1 MLKHVEK
8 EWGGIE
14 PTPFAYK
21 HVENERG
28 GVEPTP
34 FVSKCME
41 NERGEVELTPF
52 GSKHVKNKRGGVEPT
67 PFASKRVENKRG
79 GLSLYEI
86 GEAASK
92 GEYSSGIYGY
102 RVGPTSVDA
111 EAWTLSH
118 HGRNSSR

>member
-1 MLKHVEK
+1 VLKHVEK

-28 GVEPTP
+28 GVEPTM

-52 GSKHVKNKRGGVEPT
+52 GSKCALYNKLSTSGVGVAKQAHP
-67 PFASKRVENKRG
+67 
-79 GLSLYEI
+79 I
-86 GEAASK
+86 EAPDIAQVIDK
-92 GEYSSGIYGY
+92 
-102 RVGPTSVDA
+102 
-111 EAWTLSH
+111 
-118 HGRNSSR
+118 